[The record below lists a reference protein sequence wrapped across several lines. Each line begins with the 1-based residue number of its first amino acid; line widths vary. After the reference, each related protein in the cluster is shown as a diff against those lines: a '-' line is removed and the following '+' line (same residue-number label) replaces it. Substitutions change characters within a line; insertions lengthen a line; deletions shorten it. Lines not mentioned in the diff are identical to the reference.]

1 MPPSQFVSAPLER
14 HGSSG
19 IDAAGLE
26 PPTGTGVAGT
36 DPGDLPTGWVPE
48 QRSEQNV
55 SGAERVGRAPTGVGS
70 VGRARRVF
78 GLAAHGLEGMGSLRA
93 NPLLVPSRPERRPRA
108 LGAKRPGPSA
118 SAARLPH
125 SPGSSSQEWRAYPA
139 RRRSDVRRKR
149 LRGAPDALSIPRGYG
164 RGDMTLRPTARIDRR
179 RSAQL
184 ARLTFS
190 GRSHVRRGK
199 ARILGHDSRGIPTR
213 S

>member
-1 MPPSQFVSAPLER
+1 VQPPRVQRYLLAVPPSQFVSAPLER
-14 HGSSG
+14 RGASG

-48 QRSEQNV
+48 RRSEQNV
-55 SGAERVGRAPTGVGS
+55 SRAERVGRAPTGVGS

-125 SPGSSSQEWRAYPA
+125 SPGSSSQECLPILRVGDQMLVG
-139 RRRSDVRRKR
+139 SVFEVR
-149 LRGAPDALSIPRGYG
+149 LMRGQYLVV
-164 RGDMTLRPTARIDRR
+164 TA
-179 RSAQL
+179 AE
-184 ARLTFS
+184 T
-190 GRSHVRRGK
+190 
-199 ARILGHDSRGIPTR
+199 
-213 S
+213 